1 MPDSHHHHHHHRRL
15 PTVVISIHKR
25 AGLNVLGGHEWVAVI
40 RVERRVNSDYAH
52 SQRVRSNTPPLSFS
66 LSLSLSLSLSVSL
79 SLSLSLT
86 GCLHEYV
93 PAHGDAGEHQWWQMR
108 CGFLTGWMLI
118 PDFRPKQEAK
128 YFFDLRGEIV
138 LHCGRETGL
147 QKMII
152 L

>member
-66 LSLSLSLSLSVSL
+66 LSLSLSLCLSL
-79 SLSLSLT
+79 SLSLSRSLSLAAFMNMYQHMAMLENT
-86 GCLHEYV
+86 SDDRWGVVFWRAGCWYLIL
-93 PAHGDAGEHQWWQMR
+93 GQNKKR
-108 CGFLTGWMLI
+108 STFLTSEGKLCYTVGE
-118 PDFRPKQEAK
+118 KQVYRK
-128 YFFDLRGEIV
+128 W
-138 LHCGRETGL
+138 
-147 QKMII
+147 
-152 L
+152 